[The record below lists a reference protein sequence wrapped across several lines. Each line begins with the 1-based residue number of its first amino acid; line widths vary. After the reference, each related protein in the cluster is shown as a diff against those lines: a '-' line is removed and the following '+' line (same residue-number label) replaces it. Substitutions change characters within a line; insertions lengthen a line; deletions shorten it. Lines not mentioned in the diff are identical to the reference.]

1 MTDISITTGRIG
13 RLKCSFSAIETIGSI
28 VIWVILTVITFGL
41 ALLVFP
47 YYLNRAVI
55 NKTEITDGAGRAIG
69 RLNCTFNIGH
79 SIGHVIV
86 WGILILIT
94 LGLASFVYV
103 YRVLRVVLNET
114 RIEYY

>member
-1 MTDISITTGRIG
+1 MPELVTTTRIG
-13 RLKCSFSAIETIGSI
+13 RLKCNFSTVEAIGSI
-28 VIWVILTVITFGL
+28 VLWIILTIVTLGF
-41 ALLVFP
+41 ALIVFP
-47 YYLNRAVI
+47 YYLNKAVI
-55 NKTEITDGAGRAIG
+55 NKTEILDASGKAIG

-86 WGILILIT
+86 WAILILIT
-94 LGLASFVYV
+94 FGLATFLYV